1 MANSYY
7 QTPTIPRLYTSYPL
21 WQYANGA
28 LDWYRSDGDV
38 LSDEEL
44 ISLIQLDPSKT
55 IAIPQNGTSSKIQ
68 LNYKINPNDDDSN
81 MFENNLWNFN
91 YMMVLGHNLASANS
105 GIMPQI
111 MDRSYNDADPINSA
125 NLVNYAPFGIP
136 EYDGWS
142 LMELTDTRPIRNNN
156 DNIFRCTFDVE
167 DIDESP
173 ILCGSLLWGKYFD
186 FPINCSLNTQ
196 TKFDYGVKQKQTLS
210 GKTVSTANWTKPSN
224 WITEP
229 FGLSEPFT
237 GRGDNFQRRSGR
249 RTWKIS
255 FDSIAPD
262 KVMNQ
267 NPMLNSFGWKPQD
280 NHATGSG
287 LDGNESLY
295 DINYALDFY
304 TNVVNKTMGGHLPM
318 VLQLNKDVFSP
329 ESFAIV
335 RMQKD
340 YTITQ
345 KSPNLYSVSLTLVEQ
360 I

>member
-28 LDWYRSDGDV
+28 LDYYQSNIATQ
-38 LSDEEL
+38 EQL
-44 ISLIQLDPSKT
+44 IKLIQLDPSDT
-55 IAIPQNGTSSKIQ
+55 ISLDSSNITDVN
-68 LNYKINPNDDDSN
+68 LSWKINPDADDTDMLQS
-81 MFENNLWNFN
+81 NLWNFN
-91 YMMVLGHNLASANS
+91 YMMVLGHNFASTGTRIYPKIMDRGFASANL
-105 GIMPQI
+105 
-111 MDRSYNDADPINSA
+111 INR
-125 NLVNYAPFGIP
+125 NTLVNYIQWGTP

-142 LMELTDTRPIRNNN
+142 LMELTDTKPVQLNN
-156 DNIFRCTFDVE
+156 DNIFRCSLN
-167 DIDESP
+167 SP
-173 ILCGSLLWGKYFD
+173 ELNENPLQVGSILWGKYFD

-237 GRGDNFQRRSGR
+237 GRGDNFARRSGR

-304 TNVVNKTMGGHLPM
+304 TNVVNNSLGVHLPM

-335 RMQKD
+335 RMKN
-340 YTITQ
+340 YVITQ
-345 KSPNLYSVSLTLVEQ
+345 KSPNLYSFSLELVEQ

>member
-28 LDWYRSDGDV
+28 LDFYGSPV
-38 LSDEEL
+38 ATDEEL
-44 ISLIQLDPSKT
+44 IKLIQLDPSN
-55 IAIPQNGTSSKIQ
+55 IVSLDGTDRNEIN
-68 LNYKINPNDDDSN
+68 LNYKINPDDDDTN
-81 MFENNLWNFN
+81 MLESNLWNFN
-91 YMMVLGHNLASANS
+91 YMMVLGHNCASANS
-105 GIMPQI
+105 RIYPKI
-111 MDRSYNDADPINSA
+111 MDRGYNNA
-125 NLVNYAPFGIP
+125 NLIDRNTLVNYLQWGVP

-142 LMELTDTRPIRNNN
+142 LMELTNTKPVQFEN
-156 DNIFRCTFDVE
+156 DNIFRCTFEISEQEENPLLV
-167 DIDESP
+167 
-173 ILCGSLLWGKYFD
+173 GSLLWGKYFD

-210 GKTVSTANWTKPSN
+210 GKTVSTANWAKPSN

-280 NHATGSG
+280 NHATGSRK
-287 LDGNESLY
+287 DGNESLY

-304 TNVVNKTMGGHLPM
+304 TNVVNKTIGGHLPM

-345 KSPNLYSVSLTLVEQ
+345 KSPNLYNVSLTLVEQ